1 MNRALEVGFAH
12 KLLLIAPMVVAV
24 IATAAFVAL
33 QPANY
38 QSSATL
44 WVSGG
49 GVGTQSA
56 AQAQADIASQFL
68 KSNSFAVSVAQK
80 SPLGA
85 YLDSHPD
92 ATQGASFTSQFRS
105 LLGGGNSSKPNADAI
120 RTYLAAHVTVTA
132 LGPSELNLVVNG
144 PTPQVASGTATALI
158 TQLTAAEVAARTS
171 PGQTQLALYETQL
184 QAQEKVLSDDLAAVR
199 QYLAAH
205 PNLANNSVAASTDA
219 QLAILQD
226 AATVARQTEVQLLAK
241 IDQTRSDLQL
251 GQQPNLAPFRVVDAP
266 QTPSEQSLFSKQLLI
281 AVAAGLLA
289 GLALMAGMGAL
300 LVRLDTTIHTRGE
313 VESMV
318 GLPVIGSTPLSARA

>member
-1 MNRALEVGFAH
+1 MKRALEVGFAH
-12 KLLLIAPMVVAV
+12 KLLLVAPMVVAV
-24 IATAAFVAL
+24 IATAAFVAV

-56 AQAQADIASQFL
+56 AQAQADIATQFL
-68 KSNSFAVSVAQK
+68 KSNSFAKTVAQN

-85 YLDSHPD
+85 YLNSHAD
-92 ATQGASFTSQFRS
+92 ATGSASITSQFRS
-105 LLGGGNSSKPNADAI
+105 LLGGSTSTTPSADAI

-144 PTPQVASGTATALI
+144 PTPEVASGTATALI
-158 TQLTAAEVAARTS
+158 TQLTAAEVAARTN
-171 PGQTQLALYETQL
+171 PGQTQLALYEKQL
-184 QAQEKVLSDDLAAVR
+184 QDQSKVLSDDLAAVR
-199 QYLAAH
+199 QYLTAH
-205 PNLANNSVAASTDA
+205 PNLANNSNAASTDA

-226 AATVARQTEVQLLAK
+226 AATVARQTYVQLLAK

-251 GQQPNLAPFRVVDAP
+251 AQQPNLAPFRVVDAP
-266 QTPSEQSLFSKQLLI
+266 QTPSGESLLSKQLLI
-281 AVAAGLLA
+281 AVGAGLLA
-289 GLALMAGMGAL
+289 GLVLVAGMGAL
-300 LVRLDTTIHTRGE
+300 LVRLDTTIHSRGE
-313 VESMV
+313 VETML